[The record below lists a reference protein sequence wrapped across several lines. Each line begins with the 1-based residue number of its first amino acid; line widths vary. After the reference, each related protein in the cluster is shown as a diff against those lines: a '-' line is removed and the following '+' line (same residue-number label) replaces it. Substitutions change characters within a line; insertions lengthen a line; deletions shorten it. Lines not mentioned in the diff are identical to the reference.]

1 MQWHLSRQR
10 WKYLKIELCFFIV
23 VYMLFPILTDI
34 EFNYRE
40 KHNTALFLK
49 QIEYREVYGFFNSI
63 SFGTYYLLVQRTL
76 LKRKV
81 FLFAVGA
88 IIFLV
93 FDHFYN
99 NFVDLLIIYSP
110 IFSAQLKKD
119 ALESF
124 NRSTIPSYGINFEI
138 IELMC
143 VTGFAYFIKS
153 IRQEEQ
159 MRHLKEQ
166 QLSSELSYLK
176 AQLHPHFFFNT
187 LNNIYALALKQST
200 DTAPV
205 VAKLADM
212 MRYILYEAEQPLVPL
227 SKEIAF
233 LTNYINV
240 EQIRYSRSATIEFD
254 VQVNEQDT
262 FIQPLLLL
270 PFVENAFKHGLQDET
285 GNGFVNIIIYRDETE
300 LTLEVANSKP
310 SVKRSIVG
318 VGLQNVRKR
327 LELLYPGKHQL
338 DVTSNETF
346 YQANLTLRTV

>member
-1 MQWHLSRQR
+1 MQWHISQQR
-10 WKYLKIELCFFIV
+10 WKYLKIEIWFFIV

-49 QIEYREVYGFFNSI
+49 DIEFREVYGLFKI
-63 SFGTYYLLVQRTL
+63 LAFGTYYLLVQQTL

-81 FLFAVGA
+81 FLFVVGA
-88 IIFLV
+88 VVFLV
-93 FDHFYN
+93 ADHFYSKLN
-99 NFVDLLIIYSP
+99 DLIIIYSP

-124 NRSTIPSYGINFEI
+124 NRTGVPSYGINYMI
-138 IELMC
+138 LELMC

-159 MRHLKEQ
+159 MRQLKEQ
-166 QLSSELSYLK
+166 QLTSELSYLK

-187 LNNIYALALKQST
+187 LNNIYALAVKQSA

-205 VAKLADM
+205 GAMLADM

-233 LTNYINV
+233 LTNYVNV
-240 EQIRYSRSATIEFD
+240 EQIRYSKSAAIEFD
-254 VQVNEQDT
+254 VQLNEHDT
-262 FIQPLLLL
+262 YIQPLLLL

-285 GNGFVNIIIYRDETE
+285 GNGFVKIIIFRDETE

-310 SVKRSIVG
+310 LVKRSRIG

-346 YQANLTLRTV
+346 YQANLTLQTV